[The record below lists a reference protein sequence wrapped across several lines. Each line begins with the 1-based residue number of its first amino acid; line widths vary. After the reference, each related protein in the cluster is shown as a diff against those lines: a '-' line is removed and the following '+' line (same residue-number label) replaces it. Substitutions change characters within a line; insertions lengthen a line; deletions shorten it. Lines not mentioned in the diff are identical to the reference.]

1 MPSIAARPA
10 HLSEL
15 LIQLRNISVP
25 TLTPGSAQA
34 LARADNV
41 ELRDLQS
48 LAEHEPGL
56 SLQILRHAN
65 ARSQLDQNPRGLQQG
80 IHLLGSAQVQRLLRT
95 TCAAPL
101 DLSAPGHRL
110 SLQAM
115 ATSRLAWL
123 YLAHWLRSALAS
135 DEDARLS
142 LLTLL
147 GVARWKFPLVQPAI
161 ASRIEE
167 RVQAGE
173 HRRQVERALIGADL
187 DTVNLWHLQDLG
199 FQGLDELHRQLWLP
213 TRALAQ
219 AARLA
224 WTHERAPE
232 LPTDLKRAL
241 RSRLVG
247 SSLAYALALETQVDW
262 YGLRARSLLRAA
274 STWLGRPLD
283 ETLRGVQRQALFA
296 SGESVY
302 TKGLRA
308 PAVGLLWPPRP
319 ARRLRQRT
327 AATSTL
333 DCTAP
338 GAGRVPIMH
347 ASPPDNAPSSA
358 AHSETLSNYL
368 LRCDA
373 GHSDLRSLMID
384 SVRLFAD
391 LGLAR
396 CALFLRQVGSERL
409 ACYFSHGFNP
419 GEASRDLSVEVG
431 ERSFAKLLLAQPGS
445 AFRIAPAQLS
455 GLGNKLPPE
464 LATWPPP
471 SGLLLATVPVNGRA
485 AGFWWAD
492 AGPQGA
498 DTDSESF
505 SRFRRAAAAFGPAFT
520 RLLNARSP
528 QQSGG
533 PKA

>member
-10 HLSEL
+10 HLSDL
-15 LIQLRNISVP
+15 LTQLRNVSLP
-25 TLTPGSAQA
+25 TLATDSAQA
-34 LARADNV
+34 LACAGNV
-41 ELRDLQS
+41 ELRELRS

-56 SLQILRHAN
+56 SLQILLQTN

-80 IHLLGSAQVQRLLRT
+80 IHLLGSAQVQRLLR
-95 TCAAPL
+95 AMRAPPL

-135 DEDARLS
+135 DEDSRLS

-147 GVARWKFPLVQPAI
+147 GVARWKFPLAQPAT
-161 ASRIEE
+161 ATAIEE

-199 FQGLDELHRQLWLP
+199 FQGVGELRRHLYLP
-213 TRALAQ
+213 ARTVAQ

-232 LPTDLKRAL
+232 LPAGLKRAL
-241 RSRLVG
+241 RQRLPG
-247 SSLAYALALETQVDW
+247 CSLAYALALETQVDW
-262 YGLRARSLLRAA
+262 YGPRARSLLRAA

-319 ARRLRQRT
+319 ARRLGTRT
-327 AATSTL
+327 AASTTP
-333 DCTAP
+333 DCTALV
-338 GAGRVPIMH
+338 AGR
-347 ASPPDNAPSSA
+347 ASTRSRPPDDAPSSA
-358 AHSETLSNYL
+358 AHSDTLSNYL
-368 LRCDA
+368 LRCGV
-373 GHSDLRSLMID
+373 GHPDLRSLMID
-384 SVRLFAD
+384 SVRLFAG

-396 CALFLRQVGSERL
+396 CALFLRQVGSDRL

-419 GEASRDLSVEVG
+419 GEAGRNLSVEVG
-431 ERSFAKLLLAQPGS
+431 ERSFAKLLLAQPDS

-471 SGLLLATVPVNGRA
+471 SGLLLAAVSVNGRA
-485 AGFWWAD
+485 VGFWWAD
-492 AGPQGA
+492 AGWHGA
-498 DTDSESF
+498 DTDGESF

-533 PKA
+533 AQA